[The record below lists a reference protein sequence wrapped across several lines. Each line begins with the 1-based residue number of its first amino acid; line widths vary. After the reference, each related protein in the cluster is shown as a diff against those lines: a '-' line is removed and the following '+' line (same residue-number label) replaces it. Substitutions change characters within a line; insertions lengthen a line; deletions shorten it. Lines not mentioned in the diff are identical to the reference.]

1 MGKKSIC
8 SDDNPVKKERKTM
21 KKKIITAFIAAVMTV
36 SMMASCTN
44 DGGNG
49 GTTSTAKPSETTAQQ
64 TTTEAPETTTAA
76 SEETDKPSTS
86 DGASVNDVLDA
97 VKEAY
102 GEGYYPNMP
111 VEDDAFFDK
120 FGVSKDDVDEYVAE
134 VPMISTNVDTFV
146 AVKAKDGKGESVE
159 ASLNLYRDAL
169 VSDTMQYPMN
179 LPKIQAS
186 EVYRVDD
193 YVFFVMLGEIPTE
206 KLDESD
212 EAALEAAKENNAI
225 AIKAIDSILK

>member
-1 MGKKSIC
+1 
-8 SDDNPVKKERKTM
+8 M

-49 GTTSTAKPSETTAQQ
+49 GTTSTAKPSETTTQQ
-64 TTTEAPETTTAA
+64 TITEAPETTTAA
-76 SEETDKPSTS
+76 SEETDKPSAS

>member
-1 MGKKSIC
+1 
-8 SDDNPVKKERKTM
+8 M

-36 SMMASCTN
+36 GMMASCTS

-49 GTTSTAKPSETTAQQ
+49 GADTTAKPSETTAQMTTEASQ
-64 TTTEAPETTTAA
+64 TTTSAP
-76 SEETDKPSTS
+76 EETDKPSAS
-86 DGASVNDVLDA
+86 DGASVNDVVDA
-97 VKEAY
+97 VKKAY
-102 GEGYYPNMP
+102 GDEYYPNMP
-111 VEDDAFFDK
+111 LEDDAFFDK
-120 FGVSKDDVDEYVAE
+120 FGVSKDDVEEYVAE
-134 VPMISTNVDTFV
+134 MPLISTNVDTFV
-146 AVKAKDGKGESVE
+146 AIKAHDGKGESVE

-193 YVFFVMLGEIPTE
+193 YVFFVMLGEIPME

-212 EAALEAAKENNAI
+212 EAALEAAKENNTK